1 MNVKSILGQF
11 KKAGALGVG
20 AVGGEAVSNFINNQV
35 PTTEGVEPNKAL
47 QYVGPGATIIL
58 SGFLGKSKG
67 MANIASGM
75 MAGAAAKAIKTAL
88 PDEVKSQIGLAG
100 DDVLLGFDQA
110 PLMGMDQQRFDFTS
124 EASGE
129 ASY

>member
-20 AVGGEAVSNFINNQV
+20 AVGGEVVSNFINNQV
-35 PTTEGVEPNKAL
+35 PGTNEAL

-58 SGFLGKSKG
+58 SGMLGKTKG
-67 MANIASGM
+67 MSNIASGM
-75 MAGAAAKAIKTAL
+75 IAGAAAKAIKTAL
-88 PDEVKSQIGLAG
+88 PDSVKSQIGIAG
-100 DDVLLGFDQA
+100 DDVLLGFDQG